1 MKLEYLILFFIINYS
16 SSLIAQSIAIVDIQK
31 LIDNNKVYVSK
42 IIDLELNQQ
51 KYLENF
57 TKKEDDL
64 KKKLQNIEN
73 SKLILNNDE
82 INEQIDNY
90 NYELNNFALLVE
102 DFNNHYQNEIFKMRE
117 YLLSQ
122 IIILLEKYALQNN
135 IDLILDSTSYLIA
148 SNSLDITDDINS
160 KLEKL
165 NLDLEFKD
173 FEKN

>member
-1 MKLEYLILFFIINYS
+1 MKLKYLIFFFIINYS

-51 KYLENF
+51 KYLEDF
-57 TKKEDDL
+57 IKTEDDL

-82 INEQIDNY
+82 INNQIDNY
-90 NYELNNFALLVE
+90 NYELNNFTLLVE
-102 DFNNHYQNEIFKMRE
+102 NFNSHYQNEIFKMRE

-148 SNSLDITDDINS
+148 SNSLDITDDINNE
-160 KLEKL
+160 LEKL